1 MEKTKNEKTINVRQN
16 EEMDLRKIV
25 PWICFISLYSDGA
38 ETSSKNKFQQLI

>member
-25 PWICFISLYSDGA
+25 PWISLFYFA
-38 ETSSKNKFQQLI
+38 LF